1 MSFTQNYGSIP
12 SLPEEPD
19 TSECG
24 CDFECG
30 TVGYCLKK
38 CGANYIIS
46 KLLSDKGYKQPNL
59 DWGRI
64 GISEDEGK
72 TIYTTVPGIEMYR
85 RQVQK
90 FIANMKQ
97 LGYDCST
104 YTHPLGKRY
113 LQTVIIE
120 NGIDPITIAYEFLKL
135 DVVS

>member
-1 MSFTQNYGSIP
+1 MSVYSSLEVYP
-12 SLPEEPD
+12 SEFDEVDL
-19 TSECG
+19 SQCG

-30 TVGYCLKK
+30 TVGYCLKTY
-38 CGANYIIS
+38 GREYIIS
-46 KLLSDKGYKQPNL
+46 KLLSDKGYKQANL

-72 TIYTTVPGIEMYR
+72 VTYKHVPGIELYR
-85 RQVQK
+85 RQVPK

-120 NGIDPITIAYEFLKL
+120 NGIDPITIAHEFLKL
-135 DVVS
+135 DVVK